1 MCHPSPSV
9 SGRVDPPTKLSKRG
23 DLTGSQFLEG
33 VAGYWLW
40 VAMTFF
46 KGGDGE
52 GVVVFT

>member
-1 MCHPSPSV
+1 MCHPSLSV